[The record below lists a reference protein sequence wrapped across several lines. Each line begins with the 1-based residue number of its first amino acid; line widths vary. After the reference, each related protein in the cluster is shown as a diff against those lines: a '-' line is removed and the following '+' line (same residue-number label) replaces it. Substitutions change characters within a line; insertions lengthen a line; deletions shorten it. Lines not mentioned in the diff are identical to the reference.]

1 MILASPVARVVQF
14 PDNLYRGIPLNTRA
28 INAGLVLLAL
38 MVVPTVHAERIK
50 SDVPAC
56 IDEAAWDALGNAAA
70 QNDLDGMQQLHRDR
84 QCTWLQSGDQ
94 VTVVDLGFETTVVR
108 FQGVQ
113 LWTQTHAI
121 DLN

>member
-1 MILASPVARVVQF
+1 
-14 PDNLYRGIPLNTRA
+14 
-28 INAGLVLLAL
+28 
-38 MVVPTVHAERIK
+38 MVVPAVHAERIK
-50 SDVPAC
+50 HDVPAC
-56 IDEAAWDALGNAAA
+56 ISEAAWDALGDAAA

-84 QCTWLQSGDQ
+84 QCTWLRSGDQ